1 MAAFF
6 TRKSHA
12 AIYLASNYLICK
24 QSLHASDIFDSH
36 HPLQFQPILANAS
49 QCSAGRVARSSLAD
63 VGLRW
68 LWVHTQDTSCLS
80 YLYAMSALATPI

>member
-1 MAAFF
+1 MIA
-6 TRKSHA
+6 SCCI
-12 AIYLASNYLICK
+12 IYVAVFSNYLICK

-36 HPLQFQPILANAS
+36 HPLHFPRSLANAS

-68 LWVHTQDTSCLS
+68 LWVHTQDTSCDLR
-80 YLYAMSALATPI
+80 